1 MRLGCWN
8 VGGWAL
14 KDSDNKHFRERTMI
28 YSDCDIFCVVETFLK
43 NNETIVIPGY
53 TYYSHN
59 RTNIHKKAKRGS
71 GGVGIFIRNELL
83 KLFSVSILDD
93 TVEDIL
99 WIKLSSLVNV
109 RSDDIVL
116 CVAYLPPSDSVR
128 NNDPEAFYCSL
139 VEQVYAYQN
148 EGRLFICGDLN
159 SRVGDESDYIEGVD
173 EVRPRDILDF
183 TCNSNGDLLIN
194 FLVDCGLCMLNGRIG
209 VNEYT
214 HVSHRGKSVVD
225 YVLVPYEQLLRIDSF
240 EIRLV
245 TDIVNEL
252 NMQGNRKVPDHS
264 LLVWTFSL
272 SDTEREVIDL
282 EDTQVRNKHV
292 IRPSYN
298 VSNMPPNF
306 LSDADSVEAI
316 EETILKIEHGLET
329 EGSVSSAY
337 ESFLKLLNIE
347 MDKHLPKKHS
357 KKHPPNQSLVAINH
371 TGHMNCSRLG
381 T

>member
-14 KDSDNKHFRERTMI
+14 KDSDNKHFREQTMI

-43 NNETIVIPGY
+43 NNETSVIPGY

-59 RTNIHKKAKRGS
+59 RTNICKKAKSGS

-83 KLFSVSILDD
+83 ELFSVSILDD
-93 TVEDIL
+93 TVEDLL

-109 RSDDIVL
+109 RSDDVVL

-173 EVRPRDILDF
+173 EVRPRDILEF

-225 YVLVPYEQLLRIDSF
+225 YVLVPYEQLLRINSF
-240 EIRLV
+240 EMRLV

-282 EDTQVRNKHV
+282 VDTQVRNKHV
-292 IRPSYN
+292 IKPSYN

-357 KKHPPNQSLVAINH
+357 KKHIRQTKV
-371 TGHMNCSRLG
+371 
-381 T
+381 